1 MIKFLIHRP
10 VAVIM
15 VFIAAVVLGIIAYF
29 NVPVSLMP
37 NIPIPEV
44 TVNVSYKNSSARE
57 LENAVVKPLRMQLM
71 QVVHL
76 SDIKSETRDGAAII
90 RMKFDFGTKIDYAFI
105 EVNEKIDGIMG
116 MLPRDMERPKVIKA
130 SATDIPMFYLNVSL
144 DDSDSLHNDNSDEVT
159 TKFIEL
165 CEFSENVI
173 RKRIEQL
180 PEVALVD
187 LSGTVNPQL
196 VIEPNLDKLQS
207 INLSLNQLEELL
219 TQNNVTLGSL
229 LVNDGHYQYNIR
241 FTSVLRTKEDVE
253 NIFFK
258 TSGKIFQV
266 KDIAK
271 VSIQSQKRSGM
282 FAANGKP
289 AITMAII
296 KQADAKLSSMK
307 DKISDLVDTF
317 EHDYPGVHFEASQ
330 DQSQFLDISISN
342 LKQNLGQ
349 GLLLVILV
357 VFLFLKDFKSPLLI
371 GLTLV
376 VSIIICMLIFRIMS
390 LSINIIS
397 LAGLILAIGN
407 MMDNSIVV
415 TDNISQYRERGK
427 SIDDACV
434 TGTNELITP
443 MLSSMLTNISV
454 FLPMIFLSGLAGA
467 LIYDQAISVTI
478 GLGVSYIVGITL
490 MPVLYRIFYKN
501 SRNTRNLLQRWKD
514 NIFLV
519 LGFQFKKV
527 FSLDKVYESILHFT
541 FNYKKLNVFL
551 YTAIIP
557 IGILVVVLMRK
568 EKMPPIPQTEV
579 IINID
584 WNENINV
591 GENKKRV
598 CDVLKALQS
607 KTEQSNCFIGHQ
619 QFLMNRDYEMASSE
633 AKIYI
638 KTGSPD
644 NIMGIENTAKDFINK
659 QFPRC
664 KLSFDPP
671 TTIFEKLFTSNEP
684 PLVAEVS
691 FINRGNDISIPKLL
705 EFNQNLNG
713 NKRLNTINKIPLQE
727 HVVLVVNMEK
737 LLLYDVSFDALYKL
751 IKTAFKENYVGT
763 LRSNQRYIPIVI
775 SGEEKYLTDIVG
787 NTVIVNNNKQQ
798 IPLNALL
805 CLSKGQDIKTIFA
818 GKDGEYIP
826 FDFFPT
832 SNQKDI
838 YISDINKTVSQSK
851 VFNVSYS
858 GSLFS
863 SMKMLNELGI
873 ILLISV
879 LLLYFI
885 LAAQFESLVQP
896 LLVLLELPIDFAGA
910 IIVLYLFG
918 HSLNIMSVIGIVI
931 MSGIIINDS
940 ILKIDV
946 INQLRKGGC
955 SLMEAIWEGGHRRL
969 RAILMTSLT
978 SVLAMIPLLFSND
991 LGSELQ
997 KPFSYA
1003 LIGGMIIGTVVS
1015 LFFVPLVYWYIYRKY
1030 DKNVGNI
1037 GAHKSELE

>member
-1 MIKFLIHRP
+1 MVRFLIHRP
-10 VAVIM
+10 IAVLM
-15 VFIAAVVLGIIAYF
+15 VYIAAIVLGIIAYF

-37 NIPIPEV
+37 DIPIPEV
-44 TVNVSYKNSSARE
+44 TVNISYKNSSARE
-57 LENAVVKPLRMQLM
+57 LENAVVRPLRIQLM

-76 SDIKSETRDGAAII
+76 SEINSESRDGAGVI
-90 RMKFDFGTKIDYAFI
+90 RMKFDFGTNVDYAFI

-116 MLPRDMERPKVIKA
+116 SLPRDMERPKVIKA

-159 TKFIEL
+159 SKFIEL

-187 LSGTVNPQL
+187 LSGTISPQL

-207 INLSLNQLEELL
+207 INLSLNQLESILA
-219 TQNNVTLGSL
+219 QNNVNLGSL

-241 FTSVLRTKEDVE
+241 FASVLRTKEDVE
-253 NIFFK
+253 SIFFK
-258 TSGKIFQV
+258 ASGKIFQV
-266 KDIAK
+266 KDIAQ
-271 VSIQSQKRSGM
+271 VSIQTQKRNGM

-307 DKISDLVDTF
+307 GKIKKLVDTF
-317 EHDYPGVHFEASQ
+317 EHDYPGIHFEASQ

-371 GLTLV
+371 GLTLI
-376 VSIIICMLIFRIMS
+376 VSIVICMLVFKLMH

-397 LAGLILAIGN
+397 LAGLILAVGN

-427 SIDDACV
+427 SIDEACV
-434 TGTNELITP
+434 IGTNELITP

-478 GLGVSYIVGITL
+478 GLGVSYVVGITL

-501 SRNTRNLLQRWKD
+501 TQNASNLLQRWK
-514 NIFLV
+514 NYLFSISNLR
-519 LGFQFKKV
+519 FKKI
-527 FSLDKVYESILHFT
+527 FNLDKVYESILRFT
-541 FNYKKLNVFL
+541 FNYKKLNIFL

-557 IGILVVVLMRK
+557 IGILVVFLMRK
-568 EKMPPIPQTEV
+568 EKMPPLPQTEV

-591 GENKKRV
+591 GENKNRIY
-598 CDVLKALQS
+598 DVLKALQA
-607 KTEQSNCFIGHQ
+607 KTEQSNSYIGHQ
-619 QFLMNRDYEMASSE
+619 QFLLNRDNEMTSSE

-644 NIMGIENTAKDFINK
+644 NIEEIQKTVSEFFRK
-659 QFPRC
+659 QFP
-664 KLSFDPP
+664 KSKISFDPP
-671 TTIFEKLFTSNEP
+671 TTIFEKLFTSSEP
-684 PLVAEVS
+684 PLVAQIS
-691 FINRGNDISIPKLL
+691 LISKGKDISIPKLL
-705 EFNQNLNG
+705 ELTQNINSNMKL
-713 NKRLNTINKIPLQE
+713 RSTNKIPLQE
-727 HVVLVVNMEK
+727 HIVLSVNMEM
-737 LLLYDVSFDALYKL
+737 LLLYNVSFDDIYKL
-751 IKTAFKENYVGT
+751 LKTSFKENFIGT

-775 SGEEKYLTDIVG
+775 TGEEQSLTEIIG
-787 NTVIVNNNKQQ
+787 NTFVTSNNNTQV
-798 IPLNALL
+798 PLKALL
-805 CLSKGQDIKTIFA
+805 SFSKGQDIKTITA
-818 GKDGEYIP
+818 GKEGEYIP
-826 FDFFPT
+826 FDFFPS
-832 SNQKDI
+832 SNQQDF
-838 YISDINKTVSQSK
+838 YVNEINKTVSKTK
-851 VFNVSYS
+851 VFNVNYS

-873 ILLISV
+873 ILIISV

-910 IIVLYLFG
+910 IIVLYLTG

-946 INQLRKGGC
+946 INQLRKEGYP
-955 SLMEAIWEGGHRRL
+955 LMEAIWEGGHRRL

-1015 LFFVPLVYWYIYRKY
+1015 LFFVPLVYWYIYRKH
-1030 DKNVGNI
+1030 DKSVSNVDTN
-1037 GAHKSELE
+1037 KFELE